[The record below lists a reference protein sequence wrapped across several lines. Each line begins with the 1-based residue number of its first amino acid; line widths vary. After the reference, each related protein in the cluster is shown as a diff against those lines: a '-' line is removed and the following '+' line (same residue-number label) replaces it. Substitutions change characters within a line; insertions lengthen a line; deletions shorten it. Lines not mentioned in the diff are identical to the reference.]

1 MVEATFLFGHLGR
14 VVRWELYRS
23 AELLRVLCRR
33 GRPARREVVLMVEAA
48 VVAAAVVAKKEG
60 CEAAYMCSQSPL
72 LSRTGWV
79 PASNF
84 TSD

>member
-1 MVEATFLFGHLGR
+1 MVE
-14 VVRWELYRS
+14 VVSR
-23 AELLRVLCRR
+23 LLRGFCL
-33 GRPARREVVLMVEAA
+33 VLMVEAA